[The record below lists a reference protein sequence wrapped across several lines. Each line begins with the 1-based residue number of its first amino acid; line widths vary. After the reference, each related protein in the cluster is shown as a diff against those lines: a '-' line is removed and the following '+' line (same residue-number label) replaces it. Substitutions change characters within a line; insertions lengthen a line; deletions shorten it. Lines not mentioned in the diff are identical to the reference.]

1 MRQHRHNRLAVC
13 ALLLGAL
20 AAYADI
26 PRLGVVNRIGDTLNA
41 VCMLDVAT
49 HLRMAQESLGDG
61 HVAEQVREK
70 LDEGSRSLKVIN
82 FAPSLVAA
90 LPPLSFYTPPTL
102 APDDSQPGPQYLPA
116 PLTAL
121 PGVLMQ
127 LNLPPP
133 RTRVDTPALSLLGPR
148 SHPAFASRGPP
159 LFRGF

>member
-1 MRQHRHNRLAVC
+1 MKQRRHNRLAVC

-26 PRLGVVNRIGDTLNA
+26 PRIGVVNRIGDTLNA
-41 VCMLDVAT
+41 VRMLDVST
-49 HLRMAQESLGDG
+49 HLRMAREALGEG
-61 HVAEQVREK
+61 QVAEQVREK

-90 LPPLSFYTPPTL
+90 VPPLSFYTPPTL
-102 APDDSQPGPQYLPA
+102 APDDSRPGPQFLPA
-116 PLTAL
+116 PLAAL

-133 RTRVDTPALSLLGPR
+133 RTRLDMPAPSLFAPTSR
-148 SHPAFASRGPP
+148 PVFASRGPP
-159 LFRGF
+159 LYCGF